1 MATPV
6 MILCKKCR
14 AALQG
19 SYWLEQVE
27 GTEEAERICSGCG
40 MLRPVALY
48 KFERKQNRYIRRQKE
63 SRQSGPPA
71 KDTRA
76 HYRGRWRSEE

>member
-1 MATPV
+1 MSTPAMV
-6 MILCKKCR
+6 LCDKCR
-14 AALQG
+14 AALEG

-27 GTEEAERICSGCG
+27 GTAAERICSGCG
-40 MLRPVALY
+40 MLRPVAVF
-48 KFERKQNRYIRRQKE
+48 KFERKQNRTIRRQKG
-63 SRQSGPPA
+63 SRKSGPPA